1 MQKLIIKIQ
10 KDRCI
15 GSGQCA
21 IHAPAFF
28 SQSAEDGIVEV
39 IQTEAEMKDFDE
51 LTNAEELCPAGV
63 IEIEIN

>member
-21 IHAPAFF
+21 IHAPDFF
-28 SQSAEDGIVEV
+28 SQSAEDGIVEL

>member
-21 IHAPAFF
+21 IHSPDFF
-28 SQSAEDGIVEV
+28 SQSEEDGIVEL
-39 IQTEAEMKDFDE
+39 IKTEADMNFFDE
-51 LTNAEELCPAGV
+51 LTNVEELCPARV

>member
-21 IHAPAFF
+21 IHAPDFF
-28 SQSAEDGIVEV
+28 TQSEDDGIVKL
-39 IQTEAEMKDFDE
+39 IKTESEMKFLDK